1 MNLDKF
7 SLHKSEKSMLSQ
19 ETLLLLLDNNPVITA
34 MIDPTGKIEYLNP
47 LFVEVTGYKLE
58 DIPTITVFNEKVYPD
73 PVARTRM
80 VQEWQ
85 ENLRKQQYAVS
96 HAEML
101 CNDGSF
107 RSLEVHSLMLPDHKI
122 IIYARDYTAEK
133 KAEALL
139 QESEAR
145 YRALSEASFEG
156 LIISENGYFLD
167 ANQAA
172 GSLVGFTYEEMLGT
186 PIMDLIARESK
197 DIVQSHMETGYDL
210 PYEAVLL
217 DKHRNLIPVEIQG
230 KTFSYLG
237 RQVRASSIR
246 DLTERY
252 KNKEEIYRKN
262 TDLQALFYNTP
273 NAVVLCDSGSHHILD
288 INPRFVE
295 IFGYTM
301 EECQGR
307 LLSDLIVPEELLD
320 EFQAGIKLL
329 LTGKVVSRETK
340 RSTKTGQLL
349 DVALNAIPIS
359 NYGYYVIYEDI
370 SERKQ
375 TEQLILEQMRE
386 LEAKNAEMERF
397 TYTVS
402 HDLRS
407 PLITIKGFSGMLLT
421 DIEKGKMDR
430 LENDIQRIINA
441 ANKMEGLLE
450 DLLALSRVGRML
462 NPLTIF
468 SMNKVCDDVA
478 ELLDG
483 VIKERGVSLTVEE
496 NMPEVKADEIRIREV
511 LQNLVENAIKFMGD
525 QSNPHIQIGCS
536 KQAGEY
542 IFHVRDNGL
551 GIESRYY
558 EKVFGLFDKLETGTE
573 GTGIGLALVKRII
586 EFHQGR
592 VWVESDGIGCGSTFY
607 FSLPQLSTLD

>member
-1 MNLDKF
+1 MKF
-7 SLHKSEKSMLSQ
+7 DESSLKSEKSILSQ

-34 MIDPTGKIEYLNP
+34 MIDATGKIEYLNP

-58 DIPTITVFNEKVYPD
+58 DMPTISVFNEKVYPD
-73 PVARTRM
+73 PAARAQL

-85 ENLRKQQYAVS
+85 ENLRQKKFAVS

-101 CNDGSF
+101 CSDGSF

-122 IIYARDYTAEK
+122 IIYARDDTAEK
-133 KAEALL
+133 KAESLL

-145 YRALSEASFEG
+145 YRALSDASFEG
-156 LIISENGYFLD
+156 LIISEKGYFLD

-172 GSLVGFTYEEMLGT
+172 AELVGFTYEEMLGT
-186 PIMDLIARESK
+186 SIMDLIARESK
-197 DIVQSHMETGYDL
+197 EIVQSHMETGYDL
-210 PYEAVLL
+210 PYEAVLI
-217 DKHRNLIPVEIQG
+217 DKHKNLIPVEIQG
-230 KTFSYLG
+230 KNFSYLG

-252 KNKEEIYRKN
+252 KHQEEIYRKN
-262 TDLQALFYNTP
+262 TNLQALFYNTP
-273 NAVVLCDSGSHHILD
+273 NAVVLCDSSNHHILD
-288 INPRFVE
+288 VNPRFVS
-295 IFGYTM
+295 IFGYTI
-301 EECQGR
+301 EECQGQK
-307 LLSDLIVPEELLD
+307 LSDLIVPAELQD
-320 EFQAGIKLL
+320 EFQDSIKVLMN
-329 LTGKVVSRETK
+329 GKVVLRETK
-340 RSTKTGQLL
+340 RRNKAGQLL
-349 DVALNAIPIS
+349 DMALISIPIS

-375 TEQLILEQMRE
+375 TEQLILEQVRE

-407 PLITIKGFSGMLLT
+407 PLITIKGFSGMLLS

-430 LENDIQRIINA
+430 LENDIQRITNA

-462 NPLTIF
+462 NPLTTF
-468 SMNKVCDDVA
+468 SMKKVCADVA

-483 VIKERGVSLTVEE
+483 VLKERGVCLTVEE
-496 NMPEVKADEIRIREV
+496 NMPDVKADEIRIREV
-511 LQNLVENAIKFMGD
+511 LQNLVENAIKFMGEQSHPQIHISYVRRD
-525 QSNPHIQIGCS
+525 Q
-536 KQAGEY
+536 EY
-542 IFHVRDNGL
+542 VFRVQDNGL

-592 VWVESDGIGCGSTFY
+592 VWVESEGIGCGSTFY
-607 FSLPQLSTLD
+607 FSLPNHSNT